1 MDDCEL
7 VYVSFPAL
15 LFEIVERRN
24 YLPPMSLSGS
34 PRRPASRGP

>member
-7 VYVSFPAL
+7 VYVSF
-15 LFEIVERRN
+15 FKVVERRN
-24 YLPPMSLSGS
+24 YLPPTSLSGS